1 MKDNIKWS
9 KLTNWFIV
17 KPKLTAFIVFLIFS
31 ILFTYIAFQKYHIE
45 KENKRIEMINTL
57 KVLHQNI
64 EQSLKNCYTT
74 TLTLALTINDD
85 GIPEDFDLIGEQLLQ
100 SNPSIE
106 AVQLDPKGIIRYIYP
121 MKGNEAALGLNI
133 LESENLKKEAYK
145 SIISQKMY
153 FAGPLN
159 LKQGG
164 QGIVGR
170 LPVYLNNEFWGFS
183 AVIIKLDKLL
193 KTARVNSID
202 RSKYYFQISKKN
214 PITQKEVYFL
224 PQKVKMT
231 SHNYVLSTIPDG
243 EWKLYLIDKESNNLE
258 SFLSISITFGIVL
271 AFTFSML
278 TFLFLRKPA
287 ELQFLV
293 EKQAAKL
300 INSEIK
306 FKTIFDQAAIGIA
319 NVDPA
324 TGKFLEINNKFCTLL
339 GYTQKE
345 MKEKTFQ
352 SITFP
357 DDLETDLKNVKKMEN
372 GIINQYSMEKR
383 YITKEGKIIWVNL
396 NVTPL
401 LNQNNNQISAISI
414 VEDITFRKENEE
426 LIKKSENHFKS
437 LFDDSPLPLREED
450 FSKVKLFLEELDLMN
465 KDPKIVKEY
474 LTKNQEITNKIHS
487 LIELINVNK
496 ACLKLYRVD
505 TKEELLR
512 VKSSLFNTTSF
523 NDFIDQIIAITQ
535 NKKIVKL
542 ETVVKDSQGKY
553 RYIHLL
559 WNVIIGYEN
568 SLERIIVFNEDV
580 TERKTAEITILN
592 SQKRIESLINTI
604 DGIVWECDA
613 ITFEFTFIS
622 KKVEH
627 ILGYSANEWL
637 SSTTFWM
644 DHIHPDDKDAVLQF
658 CTDQTRQ
665 GLDHDFE
672 YRMIA
677 KNGTIVWLRDIVNI
691 IIKNGKPVSLRGIM
705 IDITKTKEI
714 ETELNKSFDL
724 VSEQNKRLLNF
735 SYIVSHNLRSHTSN
749 ISSLT
754 GLIETADNEEERDE
768 MIHLLKTA
776 SNSLNE
782 TLANLYEV
790 VNIQTNIGLVT
801 EDLNLKEYID
811 NTITVLDGKIRE
823 KDAQIISSVGEDVI
837 INYNPA
843 YLESILFNI
852 ISNAI
857 RYSHKDRK
865 PVISIKYSNENNKKI
880 IEISDN
886 GIGID
891 LEKNGN
897 KVFGMYKT
905 FSNNPDSKGIG
916 LFITKNQI
924 DAMGGS
930 ITIASTPGEG
940 TTFKIRV
947 S

>member
-1 MKDNIKWS
+1 MEYNTKWS
-9 KLTNWFIV
+9 KLNSWFLI
-17 KPKLTAFIVFLIFS
+17 KPKLTGFIVFTVLCA
-31 ILFTYIAFQKYHIE
+31 LFTYIAFQKYNIE

-57 KVLHQNI
+57 KVLHQNL

-85 GIPEDFDLIGEQLLQ
+85 GIPEDFDLIGAQLLA
-100 SNPSIE
+100 SNNSIE
-106 AVQLDPKGIIRYIYP
+106 AVQLVPKGVIQYIYP

-133 LESENLKKEAYK
+133 LKSEYLKKEAYK

-193 KTARVNSID
+193 QAARVNSID
-202 RSKYYFQISKKN
+202 RSKYYFQISKKD
-214 PITQKEVYFL
+214 PITQKEIYFL
-224 PQKVKMT
+224 PEKIKMA
-231 SHNYVLSTIPDG
+231 SQNFVLSTIPDG
-243 EWKLYLIDKESNNLE
+243 EWKLYLIDKQSNNLE
-258 SFLSISITFGIVL
+258 TSLSISITFGIIL
-271 AFTFSML
+271 AIAFSFL
-278 TFLFLRKPA
+278 TVLFLKKPA

-319 NVDPA
+319 NVDPG
-324 TGKFLEINNKFCTLL
+324 TGKFLEINTKFCELL

-352 SITFP
+352 AITFP
-357 DDLETDLKNVKKMEN
+357 DDLEMDLINVKKMEN
-372 GIINQYSMEKR
+372 GIIDQYSMEKR
-383 YITKEGKIIWVNL
+383 YITKEGKVIWVNL

-401 LNQNNNQISAISI
+401 MNQNNNQISAISI
-414 VEDITFRKENEE
+414 VEDITVRKQNEE

-450 FSKVKLFLEELDLMN
+450 FSQVKFFLEELDLMD
-465 KDPKIVKEY
+465 KEAEFVQEY
-474 LTKNQEITNKIHS
+474 LTNNSKITHKLHA
-487 LIELINVNK
+487 LIKVINVNK
-496 ACLKLYRVD
+496 ACLKLYKVA
-505 TKEELLR
+505 TKEELIL
-512 VKSSLFNTTSF
+512 VKSTLFNKTSF
-523 NDFIDQIIAITQ
+523 DDFVQQIIAITQ
-535 NKKIVKL
+535 SKKILKF
-542 ETVVKDSQGKY
+542 ETVIKDSQGKY
-553 RYIHLL
+553 RNINLL
-559 WNVIIGYEN
+559 WNVIIGYED

-613 ITFEFTFIS
+613 DTFEFTFIS

-627 ILGYSANEWL
+627 ILGYTAEEWL
-637 SSTTFWM
+637 ASNTFWM
-644 DHIHPDDKDAVLQF
+644 DHIYPDDKGSVLQF

-665 GLDHDFE
+665 GTDHDFE

-677 KNGTIVWLRDIVNI
+677 KNGAIVWLRDIVNI
-691 IIKNGKPVSLRGIM
+691 IAKNGKPVSLRGIM

-714 ETELNKSFDL
+714 ETELNNSFDL

-749 ISSLT
+749 ISSLS

-782 TLANLYEV
+782 TLANLNEV
-790 VNIQTNIGLVT
+790 VNIQTNIGLLT
-801 EDLNLKEYID
+801 ANLNLKEYID
-811 NTITVLDGKIRE
+811 NTLTVLDGKIKE
-823 KDAQIISSVGEDVI
+823 KEVTIISTVGEDVFL
-837 INYNPA
+837 NYNPA
-843 YLESILFNI
+843 YLESILYNI

-857 RYSHKDRK
+857 RYSNPDRK
-865 PVISIKYSNENNKKI
+865 PIISIKYYIKNKKKV
-880 IEISDN
+880 IEIADN

-891 LEKNGN
+891 LEKNGS

-930 ITIASTPGEG
+930 ITIDSTPGVG
-940 TTFKIRV
+940 TTFKISV
-947 S
+947 